1 MNLAD
6 LKPAPGSIKN
16 RKRIGRGPG
25 TGKGKTSG
33 KGHKGQKSRSGYKR
47 KAWHEGGQMPLQRRL
62 PKRGFTNIFRVDYQ
76 EVNISRLASLD
87 SSEITPELLHQ
98 RGLVRKKN
106 KHIKVLGGGEIEK
119 AINVKAHAFS
129 RSAIEKIEK
138 AGGKI
143 EIIGRSASDRK
154 SRKVKAAPSVGVAEK
169 DNSAGDNFADN
180 EKSGDKKKTGEDK

>member
-1 MNLAD
+1 MDLAS
-6 LKPAPGSIKN
+6 LKPAPGSLKN
-16 RKRIGRGPG
+16 RKRLGRGPG
-25 TGKGKTSG
+25 TGTGKTSG

-76 EVNISRLASLD
+76 EVNISRLAALD
-87 SSEITPELLHQ
+87 SSEITPELLRQ

-106 KHIKVLGGGEIEK
+106 KHIKVLGAGEIEK

-129 RSAIEKIEK
+129 RSAIEKMEK

-143 EIIGRSASDRK
+143 EIIGRAASDDK
-154 SRKVKAAPSVGVAEK
+154 SAKKSSARSISTK
-169 DNSAGDNFADN
+169 DVSNPAGDNSGDIV
-180 EKSGDKKKTGEDK
+180 ESGDKETTGEDK